1 MNKIILPL
9 FLILINVI
17 CHSQVNNG
25 VIIYGKVNAT
35 MDLKTIPVDFREK
48 IEKSNKE
55 SDKIEY
61 TLNFVGNESFFLPIL
76 YY

>member
-25 VIIYGKVNAT
+25 VIIYGKVNAI
-35 MDLKTIPVDFREK
+35 MDLKTVPVDFREK